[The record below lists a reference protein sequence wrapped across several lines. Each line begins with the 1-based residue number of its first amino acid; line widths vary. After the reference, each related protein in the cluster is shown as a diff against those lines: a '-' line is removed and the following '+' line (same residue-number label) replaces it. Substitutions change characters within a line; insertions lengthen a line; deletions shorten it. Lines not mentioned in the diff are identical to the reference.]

1 MSAEDI
7 CKWPSGHF
15 IDRAL
20 LLDWG
25 APYMVA
31 RPPISWRPMVG
42 NKALYRRHPNTNQ
55 QREKERDKS
64 LMLSSGNIIAQE
76 VDWVCS
82 IKENPRWIGWRFLMP
97 SICDLKFVK
106 QTFRERLKK

>member
-15 IDRAL
+15 IDRGL

-55 QREKERDKS
+55 QREMKS
-64 LMLSSGNIIAQE
+64 LMLSSGNVISQE
-76 VDWVCS
+76 VDWMYS
-82 IKENPRWIGWRFLMP
+82 IKENPDG
-97 SICDLKFVK
+97 
-106 QTFRERLKK
+106 

>member
-1 MSAEDI
+1 MSPEDI
-7 CKWPSGHF
+7 SKWPSGHF
-15 IDRAL
+15 IDRGL

-64 LMLSSGNIIAQE
+64 LMLSSGNIISQE
-76 VDWVCS
+76 VDWMCS
-82 IKENPRWIGWRFLMP
+82 IKENPDG
-97 SICDLKFVK
+97 
-106 QTFRERLKK
+106 